1 MDTKYWHNLST
12 LCSCCCCLYGCVYF
26 VCSIVVFDAC
36 FKEIASGYLC
46 HGCRCCRGYQAP
58 VGGPLCRRRGYQVA
72 LQSSTGLRWA
82 RTGVGGQ
89 LDHIGGQVGHIGG
102 QVGHIGGQVDHIG
115 GQDKVD
121 RWTKARQPTAS
132 PHQCEA

>member
-1 MDTKYWHNLST
+1 M
-12 LCSCCCCLYGCVYF
+12 
-26 VCSIVVFDAC
+26 
-36 FKEIASGYLC
+36 
-46 HGCRCCRGYQAP
+46 P

-89 LDHIGGQVGHIGG
+89 VGHIGG
-102 QVGHIGGQVDHIG
+102 QVGHIG